1 MKESIITK
9 ILDWINKILP
19 VEDDQEITEEEILFV
34 YGDD

>member
-9 ILDWINKILP
+9 ILDWINQVIP